1 VKYTIN
7 FCPDIMKREEL
18 LPIAQ
23 KHGFGGFEVGCR
35 MLDLVAEIE
44 TVALDKAYQIVASD
58 IAQLEQEN
66 RQLHARIARLTE
78 LAGDEHATS

>member
-1 VKYTIN
+1 
-7 FCPDIMKREEL
+7 MKREEL

-44 TVALDKAYQIVASD
+44 AMALDKAYRIVSSD

-66 RQLHARIARLTE
+66 RQLHARIKRLTDC
-78 LAGDEHATS
+78 AGAHHATS